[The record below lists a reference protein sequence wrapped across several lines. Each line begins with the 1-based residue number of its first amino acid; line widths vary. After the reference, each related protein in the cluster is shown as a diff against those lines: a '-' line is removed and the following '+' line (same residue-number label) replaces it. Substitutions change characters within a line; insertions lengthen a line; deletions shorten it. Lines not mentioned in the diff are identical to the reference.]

1 MKLRNRLQEAYMEQL
16 VEKTESVSRM
26 TALLE
31 ETLDFLSL
39 KRFWFHPRSLT
50 DSGAAISTNMVLFTI

>member
-1 MKLRNRLQEAYMEQL
+1 MKLRNRLQETYMEQL

-31 ETLDFLSL
+31 ETLGFLSL
-39 KRFWFHPRSLT
+39 KRFWFSPPPDH
-50 DSGAAISTNMVLFTI
+50 